1 MLSIDNIRPSTKKI
15 LKNIEAFERHCMG
28 ESLMSPER
36 FREINME
43 LSVGAVVTI
52 GKYRFRNAGDGK
64 HVFWIG
70 ADGEEYD
77 LGYAHD
83 VNVFRD
89 YPGFHGQRSV
99 ALAGDKVAES
109 KVIHIA
115 GVKGSVTVVTMLD
128 GSVGVGPNY
137 RMALRNAALKMHLKS
152 YFNRLSLASIWGRI
166 MGHA

>member
-1 MLSIDNIRPSTKKI
+1 M
-15 LKNIEAFERHCMG
+15 
-28 ESLMSPER
+28 
-36 FREINME
+36 
-43 LSVGAVVTI
+43 
-52 GKYRFRNAGDGK
+52 
-64 HVFWIG
+64 
-70 ADGEEYD
+70 
-77 LGYAHD
+77 
-83 VNVFRD
+83 
-89 YPGFHGQRSV
+89 